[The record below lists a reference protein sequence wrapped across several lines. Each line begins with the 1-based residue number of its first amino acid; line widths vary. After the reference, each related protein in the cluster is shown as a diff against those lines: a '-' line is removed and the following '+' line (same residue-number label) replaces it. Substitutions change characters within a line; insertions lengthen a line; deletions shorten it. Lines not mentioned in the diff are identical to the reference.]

1 MKEPLISIIVPIYNA
16 EKYLRK
22 CLDSILAQT
31 YPNWEAICIDDG
43 SSDNSSEILKEY
55 AKKDLRILAIPQ
67 KARGGVSAAR
77 NAGLD
82 AAQGD
87 YVYFMDADDYVS
99 PYFFELAKQLIVR
112 EEPDC
117 ICCDYAET
125 RDYGFAFSR
134 PQHPTLTRID
144 CPFDSFLTYRGLF
157 SHNLWTK
164 MFRRKCIGA
173 LRFVPEII
181 YGEDLYFNILA
192 FHNLKTAVCIDEKLY
207 CNVKHEGSITTSAF
221 SEQKAWGFL
230 LICRKLYE
238 QFGREPFFARLR
250 QNISNLNLKFV
261 MKKTQQNNIRSE
273 RICREICQL
282 KKLGAV
288 SGHRLPLKMRLEL
301 WLICRKYAK

>member
-43 SSDNSSEILKEY
+43 S
-55 AKKDLRILAIPQ
+55 
-67 KARGGVSAAR
+67 
-77 NAGLD
+77 
-82 AAQGD
+82 
-87 YVYFMDADDYVS
+87 MDADDYVS

-144 CPFDSFLTYRGLF
+144 CPFDSFLTYRGPF

-250 QNISNLNLKFV
+250 QNISNPNLKFV
-261 MKKTQQNNIRSE
+261 MKKLNKTIFAANVF
-273 RICREICQL
+273 
-282 KKLGAV
+282 A
-288 SGHRLPLKMRLEL
+288 
-301 WLICRKYAK
+301 AKSAG